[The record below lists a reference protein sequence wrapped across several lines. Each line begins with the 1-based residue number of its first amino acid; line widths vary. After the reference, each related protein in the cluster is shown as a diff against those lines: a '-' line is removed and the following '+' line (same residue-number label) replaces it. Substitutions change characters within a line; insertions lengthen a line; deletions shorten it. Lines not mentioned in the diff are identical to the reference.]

1 MRRPL
6 APGRFGAVVTA
17 MVTPFDAEGALDLDG
32 AATLARWLVAH
43 GSDALV
49 VAGTTGESPVL
60 GDAEK
65 LDLIEAVA
73 QAVTVPVIAGTG
85 SNDTAHSIE
94 LTRQAAPR
102 GASAVLVVAPYY
114 NRPSQRG
121 LVQHF
126 EAVAEATSLPVML
139 YDVPART
146 GRKVAPETV
155 LEVAAHRPNVV
166 ALKDASGDLVGATRV
181 LGEAPAGFDLYSGDD
196 VATLALCALGAAG
209 VVSVASHWV
218 GPQLRALLTAFWAGD
233 TAEAAEIHCR
243 LLPLLRVQSSD
254 EFPSPLPA
262 KAICRAQGL
271 PVGQCRLPLG
281 PAPAALD
288 ELARDVVAQ
297 LEPAP
302 AGALGSVGR

>member
-1 MRRPL
+1 MRHPL
-6 APGRFGAVVTA
+6 SPGRFGAVVTA
-17 MVTPFDAEGALDLDG
+17 MVTPFDHTGALDLPA
-32 AATLARWLVAH
+32 AATLARWLVDH

-60 GDAEK
+60 EDREK

-73 QAVTVPVIAGTG
+73 GAVTVPVIAGTG
-85 SNDTAHSIE
+85 SNDTAHSVR
-94 LTRQAAPR
+94 LTKEAASR

-114 NRPSQRG
+114 NRPSQHG
-121 LVQHF
+121 LAQHF
-126 EAVAEATSLPVML
+126 QAVAEATSLPVML
-139 YDVPART
+139 YDVPVRT

-155 LEVAAHRPNVV
+155 LGVIGRCPNVV
-166 ALKDASGDLVGATRV
+166 ALKDASGDLVGAARI
-181 LGEAPAGFDLYSGDD
+181 LAEAHQGFDLYSGDD
-196 VATLALCALGAAG
+196 VAALPLCALGAAG

-218 GPQLRALLTAFWAGD
+218 GPQLQRLLQAFWEGE
-233 TAEAAEIHCR
+233 TAEAAEAHGR

-281 PAPAALD
+281 TAPAALD

-297 LEPAP
+297 LQPAT
-302 AGALGSVGR
+302 AGLPGGRR